1 MKALAN
7 HLIGRSLMRTPSRLA
22 SIILAL
28 FFCLSTARSQT
39 LADLASYSGPDRTQR
54 LIAGAKKEGALM
66 IYSSMI
72 VSDMGALISAFQAKY
87 GIKAQQWRGSS
98 EDVRNR
104 AAQEYAAGRYE
115 ADVAETAG
123 SDMEAMV
130 REQVLAKVTTPV
142 ANELIPQAV
151 MPHGQWIATRLSIF
165 AGAYNTDIFKPA
177 AAPKTYEDLLDPRFK
192 GKLGVEAD
200 DADWFMTVVL
210 HMGEEKGLKLFR
222 DIFVR
227 NGISI
232 RKGHTLLA
240 NLVPTGEV
248 PFALTAYSYR
258 VEQLIHEGA
267 PVAIDYLPPV
277 IALPTGIGVF
287 RHPPHPHAA
296 LLFEDFILTDG
307 QAILAGR
314 QLVPT
319 NPRAKAP
326 PPGLVFIDI
335 PKFMDQQAKWTRL
348 FQETFAAR

>member
-123 SDMEAMV
+123 PDMEAMV
-130 REQVLAKVTTPV
+130 RERLLQKVTTP
-142 ANELIPQAV
+142 AASELIPEAV
-151 MPHGQWIATRLSIF
+151 MPHGQWIATRPSVF
-165 AGAYNTDIFKPA
+165 AGAHN
-177 AAPKTYEDLLDPRFK
+177 
-192 GKLGVEAD
+192 
-200 DADWFMTVVL
+200 
-210 HMGEEKGLKLFR
+210 
-222 DIFVR
+222 
-227 NGISI
+227 
-232 RKGHTLLA
+232 
-240 NLVPTGEV
+240 
-248 PFALTAYSYR
+248 
-258 VEQLIHEGA
+258 
-267 PVAIDYLPPV
+267 
-277 IALPTGIGVF
+277 
-287 RHPPHPHAA
+287 
-296 LLFEDFILTDG
+296 
-307 QAILAGR
+307 
-314 QLVPT
+314 
-319 NPRAKAP
+319 
-326 PPGLVFIDI
+326 
-335 PKFMDQQAKWTRL
+335 
-348 FQETFAAR
+348 